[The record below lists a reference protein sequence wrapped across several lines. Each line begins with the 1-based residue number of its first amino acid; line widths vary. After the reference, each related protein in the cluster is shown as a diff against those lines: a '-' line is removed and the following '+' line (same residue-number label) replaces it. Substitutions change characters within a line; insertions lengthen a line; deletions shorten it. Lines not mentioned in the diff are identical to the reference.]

1 MEFKNINLEELK
13 EYAQNHNTV
22 IVENC
27 DIEGCESL
35 EQMET
40 ILNSVHFFDS
50 DTENKSIEGDPQIV
64 AVHQIIGTNKDS
76 KDTLFTLKDDAKT
89 TCSKHLFT
97 LMTGMKIFNTS
108 DLFQKDQLIFH

>member
-50 DTENKSIEGDPQIV
+50 TTENKSIAGDPQIV
-64 AVHQIIGTNKDS
+64 DVHQIIGTNENS

-89 TCSKHLFT
+89 TYNEHLFT
-97 LMTGMKIFNTS
+97 LMTGMKIHTTADILS
-108 DLFQKDQLIFH
+108 IKEKKV